1 MIMKNSRRE
10 FVKASAA
17 GAAGILAGGVVPGFT
32 AKSYGRIIGANEKVN
47 VAVAGIHSRGGY
59 YYGGT
64 GHTANYTKIKE
75 SRVVAVCDVDE
86 NLFPVETAQ
95 IVKLGGDK
103 PKTVVDFRKLLDDKE
118 IDAVSIATPDYWHAL
133 HTIWACQAGKDVYVE
148 KPLSWSLEEGRKMVE
163 AARKYNRI
171 VQIGTNFRSNRIT
184 QKALPMLQN
193 GIIGDI
199 YGARATVFG
208 HRGNIGRVPDSPVPQ
223 GVNWELFRGP
233 APMIPFNTNH
243 FHYNWHWYWDTATG
257 EFGNNGTHY
266 IDRIRVAMKKNEHP
280 VKISCCGGFY
290 AYDSDQQVPNLQTA
304 TFEYADGKIIEM
316 EVRSLYTPPEEESII
331 FFGTK
336 GYALLGSNSFK
347 TFVKEPAQNLT
358 KGDELTSKKLGELQ
372 SKVIS
377 VKDLE
382 PDPVREE
389 YEKNAIEYHF
399 VNFIDCVKSRKREN
413 LLAEVEE
420 GHLSTSLSH
429 LGNIA
434 YKTGRKLQF
443 DGRTER
449 FIKDEDANNYLSRT
463 KYREPYVLPKK
474 V

>member
-1 MIMKNSRRE
+1 MIMKNSRRD

-17 GAAGILAGGVVPGFT
+17 GAAGILAGGVLPGFT
-32 AKSYGRIIGANEKVN
+32 AKSYGRVIGANEKIN
-47 VAVAGIHSRGGY
+47 VAVAGVHSRGGY

-64 GHTANYTKIKE
+64 GHTANYTKIKD
-75 SRVVAVCDVDE
+75 SRVIAICDVDE
-86 NLFPVETAQ
+86 SLFPIESAQ

-103 PKTVVDFRKLLDDKE
+103 PKTEVDYRKLLEDKD

-171 VQIGTNFRSNRIT
+171 VQIGTNYRANRIT
-184 QKALPMLQN
+184 QKALKLLQD

-199 YGARATVFG
+199 YMGRATVFG
-208 HRGNIGRVPDSPVPQ
+208 HRGNIGRVANSPVPQ
-223 GVNWELFRGP
+223 GVNWDLYRGP

-266 IDRIRVAMKKNEHP
+266 IDRIRAAMKKNEHP
-280 VKISCCGGFY
+280 VKVSCSGGFY
-290 AYDSDQQVPNLQTA
+290 AYDSDQEVPNLQTA
-304 TFEYADGKIIEM
+304 TFEYADGKIMEL
-316 EVRSLYTPPEEESII
+316 EVRSLYTPLEEESII
-331 FFGTK
+331 LFGTK
-336 GYALLGSNSFK
+336 GYALLGTESFK
-347 TFVKEPAQNLT
+347 TFVKEPTQNLT
-358 KGDELTSKKLGELQ
+358 KGDEQASKKLGKLQ
-372 SKVIS
+372 NTVITIA
-377 VKDLE
+377 DLE
-382 PDPVREE
+382 HDPVREE
-389 YEKNAIEYHF
+389 YEKNKIEYHF
-399 VNFIDCVKSRKREN
+399 VNFLECVKSRKREN

-420 GHLSTSLSH
+420 GHLSTAFTH

-443 DGRTER
+443 DSKAEK
-449 FIKDEDANNYLSRT
+449 FIKDHEANELLSRA